1 MLIQI
6 GDLPM
11 LVQMDEIHTKRTR
24 DYYRMLENTELLEL
38 VNDHMANPELAVVL
52 AERLEDLLNN
62 WDYDPRGED

>member
-1 MLIQI
+1 
-6 GDLPM
+6 M